1 MSDLVIGVDIGS
13 TNIRVGVVDD
23 KGKILKR
30 ERIKTLPE
38 LEPGRVVER
47 IGTVIKRF
55 LLKYQSVKGMGVGV
69 AGIVNSSEGVVRIPP
84 NLPQWKEVPLRDL
97 MEKETGLKTTITND
111 VNAWTIGEFLF
122 GAGKGKRDIFCLTLG
137 TGVGGGVISGGR
149 LLVGANYAAVEFGHT
164 VIKFDGP
171 RCRCGNYGCL
181 ERFAGSKYIVDMA
194 KRMIR
199 KRESVLKDKE
209 EINPKIIA
217 IAAKKG
223 DRVAREVME
232 RVGYY
237 VGIGIVNAIHMF
249 DPEVVIIGGGV
260 AKAGRILLEPIKR
273 TVFKRIMKLKGRRI
287 NIVLAKLGEG
297 AGIIGASFFFRL
309 LPSPLLPLQ

>member
-13 TNIRVGVVDD
+13 TNIRAGVIDE

-30 ERIKTLPE
+30 GRIKILPE
-38 LEPGRVVER
+38 LKPERVVER
-47 IGTVIKRF
+47 IGVMIKRF
-55 LLKYQSVKGMGVGV
+55 LLNYHSVKGIGVGV

-97 MEKETGLKTTITND
+97 MEKETGLKTAITND

-122 GAGKGKRDIFCLTLG
+122 GAGKGRRDIFCLTLG
-137 TGVGGGVISGGR
+137 TGIGGGIISNGR
-149 LLVGANYAAVEFGHT
+149 LLVGANYAAAEFGHT

-171 RCRCGNYGCL
+171 RCNCGNYGCL

-199 KRESVLKDKE
+199 KRESILKDKE
-209 EINPKIIA
+209 EISPKVIA

-223 DRVAREVME
+223 DKVAKEVME

-249 DPEVVIIGGGV
+249 DPEIVIIGGGV
-260 AKAGRILLEPIKR
+260 AKAGRVLLEPIKR
-273 TVFKRIMKLKGRRI
+273 TVSGRIMKLKERRVD
-287 NIVLAKLGEG
+287 IVLAKLGEG